1 MKISKRIMSLLTATF
16 FIFALSINIADASS
30 KESLVGS
37 GRWETAIKISQNG
50 WKDAT
55 NAILVNDNSIAD
67 ALSATPFAKLK
78 DAPILLTQSD
88 KLDSRTKAELK
99 RLGVKNVYLIGGMN
113 TLSTNIEKQLK
124 SENMTFERI
133 SGNSRYE
140 TSLKL
145 AERLDKEKSISDIV
159 VVNGEKGLADA
170 VSVGSVKKTRKYAN
184 YTFRS

>member
-1 MKISKRIMSLLTATF
+1 
-16 FIFALSINIADASS
+16 
-30 KESLVGS
+30 
-37 GRWETAIKISQNG
+37 
-50 WKDAT
+50 
-55 NAILVNDNSIAD
+55 
-67 ALSATPFAKLK
+67 TPFAKLK

-145 AERLDKEKSISDIV
+145 AERLDKEKSKIGRAS
-159 VVNGEKGLADA
+159 
-170 VSVGSVKKTRKYAN
+170 
-184 YTFRS
+184 